1 LKLQAHLFRLV
12 IAVVIP
18 LVVLAILAGAYAVRN
33 ERESAEQSAGRIAR
47 AAMSA
52 VDAEIRGSMST
63 IEALSSSEA
72 LVRGDIRAFHAE
84 AQRVLSTQP
93 IWFNIGLASPNKVQL
108 FDARLPYGEHRPF
121 GVDQPSFDRAVS
133 TGKPVVGDMAIDRIA
148 EKPIAR
154 IRYPIVQ
161 GGEVRYVL
169 SVSLS
174 TTVFD
179 RILREQSL
187 PDGWV
192 IVIADRN
199 RRFVARLPYQPAGAP
214 VSPDFRRALDQAPE
228 GFIRGRTVEGFE
240 TYTPYLTS
248 AYSGWT
254 LGVAIPRN
262 VIDAGMWRIIWSLTA
277 GITIA
282 LLLAFLLAWFMARTV
297 TRSVSVL
304 AGSTDAVGRG
314 ETLPAEPP
322 ARIDEIA
329 VLHRSLREA
338 SIAVRQRDEASQR
351 ERQALEREKDAL
363 SRVDR
368 AKDEFLAML
377 SHELRNPLAGLTAA
391 AHILQLSRDHSNV
404 DIASKA
410 IGRQTKQMSRL
421 VEELLDMSS
430 VAMGKTV
437 LHKEVVDLAKL
448 VNHCVENWRTSGQLN
463 KHRLNVDS
471 QSVCINADRARMEQ
485 IVSNLL
491 DNAVKFT
498 PAGGTISVEVKQH
511 EGLALLAVQDTG
523 RGFSPEV
530 ADELFQM
537 FYQVDAGGAR
547 TDGGMGIGLA
557 LVKRLVEMHGGSVTA
572 TSPGPNAGARFT
584 VTIPAVQ
591 AMPAAENNRAMNGS
605 KARILI
611 VDDNT
616 DARETLATLLSV
628 MGYNVM
634 QAPSGAQALHTVEMT
649 PPDVVLLDIGMP
661 EMDGYEVA
669 RRLRRTPDGQRLV
682 LIAVSGYGQIADKD
696 AAKQAGFD
704 MHLTK
709 PVDGEALE
717 QTLSSIS
724 SLGSMTD

>member
-297 TRSVSVL
+297 TRSVVKRYRQSHPRV
-304 AGSTDAVGRG
+304 SMKSRCCTDRFV
-314 ETLPAEPP
+314 
-322 ARIDEIA
+322 
-329 VLHRSLREA
+329 
-338 SIAVRQRDEASQR
+338 
-351 ERQALEREKDAL
+351 RQAL
-363 SRVDR
+363 
-368 AKDEFLAML
+368 
-377 SHELRNPLAGLTAA
+377 
-391 AHILQLSRDHSNV
+391 
-404 DIASKA
+404 
-410 IGRQTKQMSRL
+410 
-421 VEELLDMSS
+421 
-430 VAMGKTV
+430 
-437 LHKEVVDLAKL
+437 
-448 VNHCVENWRTSGQLN
+448 
-463 KHRLNVDS
+463 
-471 QSVCINADRARMEQ
+471 QS
-485 IVSNLL
+485 
-491 DNAVKFT
+491 
-498 PAGGTISVEVKQH
+498 
-511 EGLALLAVQDTG
+511 
-523 RGFSPEV
+523 
-530 ADELFQM
+530 
-537 FYQVDAGGAR
+537 
-547 TDGGMGIGLA
+547 
-557 LVKRLVEMHGGSVTA
+557 GSVT
-572 TSPGPNAGARFT
+572 
-584 VTIPAVQ
+584 
-591 AMPAAENNRAMNGS
+591 
-605 KARILI
+605 
-611 VDDNT
+611 
-616 DARETLATLLSV
+616 
-628 MGYNVM
+628 
-634 QAPSGAQALHTVEMT
+634 
-649 PPDVVLLDIGMP
+649 
-661 EMDGYEVA
+661 
-669 RRLRRTPDGQRLV
+669 RLRN
-682 LIAVSGYGQIADKD
+682 
-696 AAKQAGFD
+696 AKGR
-704 MHLTK
+704 
-709 PVDGEALE
+709 P
-717 QTLSSIS
+717 
-724 SLGSMTD
+724 

>member
-634 QAPSGAQALHTVEMT
+634 QAPSGAQALQTVEMT

>member
-634 QAPSGAQALHTVEMT
+634 QAPSGAQALQTVEMT
-649 PPDVVLLDIGMP
+649 PPDVVLLDIRMP

>member
-1 LKLQAHLFRLV
+1 
-12 IAVVIP
+12 
-18 LVVLAILAGAYAVRN
+18 
-33 ERESAEQSAGRIAR
+33 
-47 AAMSA
+47 
-52 VDAEIRGSMST
+52 
-63 IEALSSSEA
+63 
-72 LVRGDIRAFHAE
+72 
-84 AQRVLSTQP
+84 
-93 IWFNIGLASPNKVQL
+93 
-108 FDARLPYGEHRPF
+108 
-121 GVDQPSFDRAVS
+121 
-133 TGKPVVGDMAIDRIA
+133 
-148 EKPIAR
+148 
-154 IRYPIVQ
+154 
-161 GGEVRYVL
+161 
-169 SVSLS
+169 
-174 TTVFD
+174 
-179 RILREQSL
+179 
-187 PDGWV
+187 
-192 IVIADRN
+192 
-199 RRFVARLPYQPAGAP
+199 
-214 VSPDFRRALDQAPE
+214 
-228 GFIRGRTVEGFE
+228 
-240 TYTPYLTS
+240 
-248 AYSGWT
+248 
-254 LGVAIPRN
+254 
-262 VIDAGMWRIIWSLTA
+262 
-277 GITIA
+277 
-282 LLLAFLLAWFMARTV
+282 
-297 TRSVSVL
+297 
-304 AGSTDAVGRG
+304 
-314 ETLPAEPP
+314 
-322 ARIDEIA
+322 
-329 VLHRSLREA
+329 
-338 SIAVRQRDEASQR
+338 
-351 ERQALEREKDAL
+351 
-363 SRVDR
+363 
-368 AKDEFLAML
+368 ML